1 MLTALDDIRKKAR
14 EAHAQQHYLKAEQ
27 HYRTLLE
34 QEPDPDDVINLGAL
48 MRSQGRLKEGSDFY
62 KQWVSRFRINERLLL
77 NACNCWND
85 NNEAQLVLDT
95 LKPLLEGR
103 KIDKSLKMCFADA
116 LHRLNRFKECTTLLK
131 QLLEN
136 EPKDKKVWI
145 RLGLAHSKNNELS
158 SALEA
163 FENVNQ
169 IDPNDLEMIAN
180 RITILTDL
188 GRFDEAEGLI
198 ETLNSNQKLQADVA
212 QATAGLLLSQKK
224 LVEATTLFQHVCRER
239 PHIASYW
246 LNWAAALRG
255 LRRTVAPYGVLKRG
269 LCHVPNDEDLQE
281 ALQQIGGDGAP

>member
-1 MLTALDDIRKKAR
+1 M
-14 EAHAQQHYLKAEQ
+14 Q
-27 HYRTLLE
+27 
-34 QEPDPDDVINLGAL
+34 
-48 MRSQGRLKEGSDFY
+48 
-62 KQWVSRFRINERLLL
+62 
-77 NACNCWND
+77 
-85 NNEAQLVLDT
+85 
-95 LKPLLEGR
+95 
-103 KIDKSLKMCFADA
+103 
-116 LHRLNRFKECTTLLK
+116 
-131 QLLEN
+131 N
-136 EPKDKKVWI
+136 EPKDKKAWI

-255 LRRTVAPYGVLKRG
+255 LRRTVTPYGVLKRG

-281 ALQQIGGDGAP
+281 ALQQILAEMARPEAVARCRKLWPRTNEDLKTSYLFSRQFLGIGTAAGIAKHCQIRLDIGNRKVKNINFTHFGLTPSLIR